1 VQPLHMLVILET
13 PPSPSDD
20 ALYQK
25 RHFLNSRKTYHSC
38 ISYDHMSIP
47 HTSLPTTSPPKKC
60 TSPSHF
66 STQQPPCQN
75 NTDNQNPLPLP
86 ISMPSRRKD
95 RWPWTAPVPVDI
107 PSFEDYYFEAAI
119 WVPCTS
125 FSTTAAGT
133 TINDMANKLPEAPNS
148 KTRLVATAKFRASS
162 LPHLLRQNFLVFHWT
177 SRLPIKP
184 KPHSN
189 I

>member
-1 VQPLHMLVILET
+1 MLTSQNNDLRWILATIAESENRRFWGWHELFFVTFFWLLFFLRTWNQNFFFAFARENTPVQPLHMLVILET

-20 ALYQK
+20 ALCQK

-95 RWPWTAPVPVDI
+95 R
-107 PSFEDYYFEAAI
+107 
-119 WVPCTS
+119 
-125 FSTTAAGT
+125 
-133 TINDMANKLPEAPNS
+133 
-148 KTRLVATAKFRASS
+148 
-162 LPHLLRQNFLVFHWT
+162 
-177 SRLPIKP
+177 
-184 KPHSN
+184 
-189 I
+189 